1 MNAINRINGNLQ
13 IIKGKT
19 NDLEDIDIKTIQ
31 NQKRGKGGNSKK
43 RASKGWGSLQHY
55 IHATATP
62 KLEKSAQ
69 KY

>member
-1 MNAINRINGNLQ
+1 MNL
-13 IIKGKT
+13 KT
-19 NDLEDIDIKTIQ
+19 DIKTIQ

-69 KY
+69 KYWGNNDEKL